1 MTLYSEQEQEQQEPG
16 KGAGWK
22 TTLLVCVFVL
32 LIGAGLIWLI
42 FSTEPEP
49 ERVAST
55 RTTAMPVEV
64 IRAEQGD
71 FQPVIEVMGTV
82 RAVRDISLSPRI
94 EGDVVER
101 SQSFTPGGVVREGE
115 VLLRIDP
122 RDYEI
127 ALERARSDLRQAKAD
142 LEIERGRQEVARQDY
157 ELLEESLSRK
167 NRALVLRKPQLD
179 SAKAAVK
186 SARASVERAE
196 LDLERTRIRAP
207 FDARVVS
214 REVNVGSR
222 VSPGNSLARLV
233 GSDTYWVEATVPLEK
248 LVWLDVPDTP
258 REKGSRVRIRNQGAW
273 PEGAHRTGRLDRV
286 VGTLEEETRMARV
299 LVSVE
304 DPLAREKS
312 GPSLMLGSYVRARI
326 RGGEIRDVVR
336 LDRDHL
342 RKQSTVWVMDGGRL
356 DVRSVEVALKDADH
370 AYIESGL
377 SGGERVVVSQLAT
390 VEEGKALRLKDE
402 SGSGAGPADN
412 STARGGVE

>member
-1 MTLYSEQEQEQQEPG
+1 MTPFPEQEQQEPSSG
-16 KGAGWK
+16 IGWK
-22 TTLLVCVFVL
+22 ATLLVCAFVL
-32 LIGAGLIWLI
+32 LVGAGLVWLI

-49 ERVAST
+49 ERIAST

-64 IRAEQGD
+64 TRAEQGD
-71 FQPVIEVMGTV
+71 FRPEIEVMGTV
-82 RAVRDISLSPRI
+82 RAVRDITLRPRI
-94 EGDVVER
+94 EGEVVEC
-101 SQSFTPGGVVREGE
+101 SESFTPGGVVRVGE
-115 VLLRIDP
+115 VLLRVDP

-127 ALERARSDLRQAKAD
+127 ALEQARSDLRQANAD
-142 LEIERGRQEVARQDY
+142 LEIEWGRQEVARQDY
-157 ELLEESLSRK
+157 ELLEGSLSPE
-167 NRALVLRKPQLD
+167 NRALVLRKPQLE
-179 SAKAAVK
+179 SARAAVE

-214 REVNVGSR
+214 RKVNLGSR
-222 VSPGNSLARLV
+222 VSPGDGLARLV
-233 GSDTYWVEATVPLEK
+233 GSDSYWVEATVPLEK
-248 LVWLDVPDTP
+248 LAWLDVRDTP
-258 REKGSRVRIRNQGAW
+258 RKKGSRVRIRNQGAW
-273 PEGAHRTGRLDRV
+273 PEGAHRTGRLDRL

-336 LDRDHL
+336 LDRDHV
-342 RKQSTVWVMDGGRL
+342 RKQDTVWVMDGGRL
-356 DVRSVEVALKDADH
+356 DVRTVDVALRDADY

-390 VEEGKALRLKDE
+390 VEEGKPLRLKDE
-402 SGSGAGPADN
+402 SRGGPEPADN
-412 STARGGVE
+412 STGRGSGE